1 MDYTAAS
8 HRRVDRSPGTPM
20 ELLAL
25 PFFPGYPM
33 EQQGQALFQSL
44 LAKTF
49 GSILIIGAP
58 IPFSPFSLITL
69 ALNLTQ
75 DVR

>member
-1 MDYTAAS
+1 MD
-8 HRRVDRSPGTPM
+8 
-20 ELLAL
+20 LLAP
-25 PFFPGYPM
+25 PFFLGYPM
-33 EQQGQALFQSL
+33 EQQALFQSL